1 MRSVSL
7 CAYVCLH
14 MFAVSYAAVLPEA
27 LHYIG
32 VGYNMI
38 RGNPDGNFW
47 AAGGDDPGLLSTRKV
62 LKLSSNDAV
71 PAEIVYEHHDQ
82 CRSAHEFA
90 FFSDSKSY
98 QNKLLERVKSSGN
111 IF

>member
-7 CAYVCLH
+7 SACVCLH
-14 MFAVSYAAVLPEA
+14 IFAVSYAAVLPEA

-62 LKLSSNDAV
+62 LTLSSYDAV
-71 PAEIVYEHHDQ
+71 PAEVVYEHHDQ
-82 CRSAHEFA
+82 CRNTHEFS
-90 FFSDSKSY
+90 FFSDPKSY
-98 QNKLLERVKSSGN
+98 QNKLLERVQSSGK
-111 IF
+111 II